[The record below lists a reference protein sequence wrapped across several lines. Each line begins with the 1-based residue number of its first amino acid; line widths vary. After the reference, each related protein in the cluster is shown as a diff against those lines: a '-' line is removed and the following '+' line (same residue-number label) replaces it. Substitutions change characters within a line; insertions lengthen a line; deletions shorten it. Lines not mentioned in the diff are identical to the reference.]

1 MSGMADFEITEA
13 EGGGRVTI
21 LRVRGRLD
29 GGTAPSLLERCAL
42 VQAQGRNLVLNL
54 SQVSFLGSSGI
65 GAMLVLVEQFQEQA
79 GEVRFA
85 ALSESAKGVIALL
98 DLGQYLTIHATED
111 QAVAALAA

>member
-1 MSGMADFEITEA
+1 MSHTADFEITEA
-13 EGGGRVTI
+13 SSGGRATI

-29 GGTAPSLLERCAL
+29 GATAPALLERCAL
-42 VQAQGRNLVLNL
+42 IQAQGQNLVLNL

-85 ALSESAKGVIALL
+85 ELSATAKSVVALL
-98 DLGQYLTIHATED
+98 DLGQYLNIHATEE
-111 QAVAALAA
+111 QAVDALAA